1 MAGKNRIEIVE
12 RIVRNM
18 PVDRKTLRW
27 RFADT
32 QYGRVRF
39 AYGKSA
45 EGRFY
50 GVWSIDDDGGEPL
63 MARPIEFANTPN
75 NTAKSVAKELMTDAV
90 TMLGTLHLRGIT
102 KREWWAAKASNDGRT

>member
-1 MAGKNRIEIVE
+1 MAGKDRIAIVE
-12 RIVRNM
+12 RIVRNL
-18 PVDRKTLRW
+18 PIERKTIKW

-63 MARPIEFANTPN
+63 MARPVEFADSPN
-75 NTAKSVAKELMTDAV
+75 NTPKSVAKELMTDAM
-90 TMLGTLHLRGIT
+90 TMLGTLHLRGVT
-102 KREWWAAKASNDGRT
+102 KREWWAAKNRNAGRS